1 MILFISNDT
10 LEEKK
15 YQFIKKNI
23 TIFYVIDVI
32 YNLNK

>member
-10 LEEKK
+10 LEEEKK
-15 YQFIKKNI
+15 YQFIKI
-23 TIFYVIDVI
+23 TIFYIIDVI